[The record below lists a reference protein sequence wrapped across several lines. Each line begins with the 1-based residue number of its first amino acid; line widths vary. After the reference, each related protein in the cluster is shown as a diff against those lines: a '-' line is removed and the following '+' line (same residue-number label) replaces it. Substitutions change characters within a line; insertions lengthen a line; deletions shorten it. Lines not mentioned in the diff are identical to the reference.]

1 MTMFVPVVMALII
14 AATVLIIVA
23 LMREAWLLE
32 LVERRAIREQSKVS
46 TQVQAELNALI
57 ERIGDAEVRAYKR
70 VEAVEAAL
78 AEKNDA
84 WNAVRRQVEALSEQ
98 RKR

>member
-1 MTMFVPVVMALII
+1 MFVPVVMALIVC
-14 AATVLIIVA
+14 ATILIIVA

-32 LVERRAIREQSKVS
+32 LQERRAVREQSAVSSKVR
-46 TQVQAELNALI
+46 AELDLLI
-57 ERIGDAEVRAYKR
+57 ERIGEAEVRAYKR
-70 VEAVEAAL
+70 VEGVEAAL